1 MRLLCRRIASA
12 PGHDQTRKFTDG
24 PATWRGAEATIDG
37 SLFRFI
43 PAHEPKRKRPAWYAE
58 YMRICA
64 RCRKPVPES
73 RRSHA
78 QYCSDECKKK
88 AFIERRRKK
97 PELVSV
103 PAAAPP
109 ANLEQKASLLPA
121 TVSQIA
127 QVLVPSAGP
136 EWRTTEYLTTDPAGR
151 RVLVRIQQRVTIE
164 FLPGASESIGE
175 VRSTPPDAPRVES
188 AKSEAAPSVSESTKP
203 PESAPSASAP
213 SHPEPPRVEPVAPSA
228 GPVPEVLGRGKSTQP
243 KPAKPPAKPPAKRG
257 GIWPFGK

>member
-1 MRLLCRRIASA
+1 
-12 PGHDQTRKFTDG
+12 
-24 PATWRGAEATIDG
+24 
-37 SLFRFI
+37 
-43 PAHEPKRKRPAWYAE
+43 
-58 YMRICA
+58 MRICA
-64 RCRKPVPES
+64 PCGKLVPES

-175 VRSTPPDAPRVES
+175 VRSMPPDAPRVES
-188 AKSEAAPSVSESTKP
+188 AKSEAAPSVSESTKA
-203 PESAPSASAP
+203 PESAPTASAP
-213 SHPEPPRVEPVAPSA
+213 SHTEPLRVEPVAPPA
-228 GPVPEVLGRGKSTQP
+228 GPVPEVLGRGNSTQP

-257 GIWPFGK
+257 GFWPFGK